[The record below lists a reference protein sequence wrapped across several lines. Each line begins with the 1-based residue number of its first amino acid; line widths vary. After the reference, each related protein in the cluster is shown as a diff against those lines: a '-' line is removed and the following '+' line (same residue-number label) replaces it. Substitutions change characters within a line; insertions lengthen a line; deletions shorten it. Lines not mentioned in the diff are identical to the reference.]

1 MAGTVKDTSKQEITK
16 ASQKKL
22 ASEMG
27 LILPKNFGDVIQNTL
42 TQWSENSQLD
52 FPKGYSV
59 GNAIKSAWIQIS
71 NPKFEGVSNQ
81 SIVNSLINMCVLGLN
96 PTRNQCYFIK
106 MGNELVMMPSYFGK
120 VTALKRIDGVIDVV
134 ADVIYQDTDYEMSVN
149 EFGLET
155 IKITKPCPLDKR
167 KKENLVGAWCC
178 IFLDTSK
185 GFMYDKYYTIMTME
199 EIQNVW
205 NMGSSRGKS
214 KAHTDFTNE
223 MAKKSVINRC
233 TKMFINTLTDDRYF
247 VDAYLESVDN
257 EYTYEGAN
265 DEMFQNKEIDDRNIK
280 SQKLGDDRV
289 VVGID
294 DVTERKE
301 KPNPKKQPK
310 KKEKEVAK
318 SEDMQEHVSA
328 ESEQKVE
335 DTSSDDDLDFMSGIE
350 DYFN

>member
-1 MAGTVKDTSKQEITK
+1 MAGNVKDTKSEVTK

-27 LILPKNFGDVIQNTL
+27 LILPQNFGDVVQNTL
-42 TQWSENSQLD
+42 TQWNENSQLD

-59 GNAIKSAWIQIS
+59 GNAIKSAWVQIS
-71 NPKFEGVSNQ
+71 NPKFEGVSQQ
-81 SIVNSLINMCVLGLN
+81 SVVNSLINMCVLGLN

-134 ADVIYQDTDYEMSVN
+134 ADVIYKDTDYEMSVN

-167 KKENLVGAWCC
+167 KKENIVGAWCC
-178 IFLDTSK
+178 IFLDKSK

-205 NMGSSRGKS
+205 NMGTSKGKS

-257 EYTYEGAN
+257 EYSYEGAN
-265 DEMFQNKEIDDRNIK
+265 DEMFQSKEIDDRNIK
-280 SQKLGDDRV
+280 AQKLEDDRV
-289 VVGID
+289 VVGIN
-294 DVTERKE
+294 DVTEKATTKE
-301 KPNPKKQPK
+301 KKQS
-310 KKEKEVAK
+310 KKEEKVVAQ
-318 SEDMQEHVSA
+318 SEDMQEHVYA
-328 ESEQKVE
+328 ESKQKVE
-335 DTSSDDDLDFMSGIE
+335 ETTDDVDFMQGIE
-350 DYFN
+350 DVLF